1 MGTRHRK
8 CKDCNLQYSLKEIMS
23 RFREKD
29 RRLQITGER
38 HVIIPLQIINTK
50 IGKVKP
56 F

>member
-1 MGTRHRK
+1 
-8 CKDCNLQYSLKEIMS
+8 MS

-56 F
+56 FKLSRFNTLYNY